1 MSHDL
6 ERCEQDRSTQTQP
19 EHWAGYS
26 ELEVHDLLSSLV
38 HEKAAIFA
46 YHADSDCFRMLKG
59 ELRADAPGVSFAQ
72 FTSFELVDRLCSGYI
87 ARMGWKR
94 VSEFLS
100 QEHIALCMEHG
111 VRQSISVPLD
121 ADGCDRDW
129 MKLTLFPSS
138 LSQQKAFLMVELMD
152 RRERLY
158 PIFEFFI
165 RNTSACAYVIELE
178 TGWFFQLMGDEK
190 TYGGLSQE
198 GGDYWQETLRYIE
211 RCVPEAERQV
221 ALRRMNPEHIL
232 HKLQENPEY
241 SFVMNELGEDGETRA
256 MQVTYRALDMERGF
270 VLLRRKDVTDAR
282 LKEQMLEQAQ
292 HESVTD
298 PLTQVNN
305 RRGSESKIQEALLNP
320 EGSRESALVLL
331 DLDSFKDVNDR
342 FGHPEGDRVLQEAA
356 RRLQGC
362 LRSEDFVGR
371 LGGDEFIV
379 FLQNIAGLDNL
390 HVVLERVIRALRID
404 CGNESERAVVTA
416 SVGVALC
423 GDKTYEELY
432 READRALYQAKTTKD
447 GYSIYGEIA

>member
-178 TGWFFQLMGDEK
+178 TGWFSSSWGTKKHTGAFPKKVATTG
-190 TYGGLSQE
+190 
-198 GGDYWQETLRYIE
+198 R
-211 RCVPEAERQV
+211 RPCVTSSDVCP
-221 ALRRMNPEHIL
+221 RRN
-232 HKLQENPEY
+232 
-241 SFVMNELGEDGETRA
+241 
-256 MQVTYRALDMERGF
+256 
-270 VLLRRKDVTDAR
+270 
-282 LKEQMLEQAQ
+282 
-292 HESVTD
+292 
-298 PLTQVNN
+298 
-305 RRGSESKIQEALLNP
+305 
-320 EGSRESALVLL
+320 
-331 DLDSFKDVNDR
+331 
-342 FGHPEGDRVLQEAA
+342 
-356 RRLQGC
+356 
-362 LRSEDFVGR
+362 GR
-371 LGGDEFIV
+371 
-379 FLQNIAGLDNL
+379 
-390 HVVLERVIRALRID
+390 
-404 CGNESERAVVTA
+404 
-416 SVGVALC
+416 
-423 GDKTYEELY
+423 
-432 READRALYQAKTTKD
+432 
-447 GYSIYGEIA
+447 

>member
-1 MSHDL
+1 M
-6 ERCEQDRSTQTQP
+6 
-19 EHWAGYS
+19 
-26 ELEVHDLLSSLV
+26 
-38 HEKAAIFA
+38 
-46 YHADSDCFRMLKG
+46 
-59 ELRADAPGVSFAQ
+59 
-72 FTSFELVDRLCSGYI
+72 
-87 ARMGWKR
+87 
-94 VSEFLS
+94 
-100 QEHIALCMEHG
+100 
-111 VRQSISVPLD
+111 
-121 ADGCDRDW
+121 
-129 MKLTLFPSS
+129 
-138 LSQQKAFLMVELMD
+138 
-152 RRERLY
+152 
-158 PIFEFFI
+158 
-165 RNTSACAYVIELE
+165 
-178 TGWFFQLMGDEK
+178 
-190 TYGGLSQE
+190 
-198 GGDYWQETLRYIE
+198 
-211 RCVPEAERQV
+211 PEAERQV